1 MDLER
6 IRDARLVPI
15 LLRVLGDLNEP
26 ESLRI
31 HVLKELRS
39 QHRLLS
45 RADRPSMAKAIG
57 DVLSGTANTELRV
70 QAALTL
76 GEFTDIDGVL
86 SRLSTTSLA
95 QNESIDVRYA
105 AFTSLERG
113 GPTPECIALLRHI
126 STDETL
132 GLCARSV
139 LSAWHIDG

>member
-6 IRDARLVPI
+6 IRDARLVPF
-15 LLRVLGDLNEP
+15 LLEILGDQLEP
-26 ESLRI
+26 DRVRI

-39 QHRLLS
+39 RDRLLS
-45 RADRPSMAKAIG
+45 RADRPAAAKAIG
-57 DVLSGTANTELRV
+57 DVLSETANEELRV

-76 GEFTDIDGVL
+76 GEFTDIDDVL
-86 SRLSTTSLA
+86 SRLSTISLA
-95 QNESIDVRYA
+95 RNESIDLRYA

-113 GPTPECIALLRHI
+113 GPTPECIALLRLV

-132 GLCARSV
+132 GRCAQSV